1 MANDRV
7 LSSAGTTLESSA
19 VPVGTSG
26 YRKLGA
32 GPGYPVITRADAL
45 PEQPTTPS
53 EDRRQPLASFVH
65 FTDLHMIDAQSPMRF
80 EYLHDI
86 TGSAFRPQEALGTQ
100 GGVSLVERV
109 NAVGKGPH
117 TGRVF
122 DCVVTTGDSTDNH
135 EKVELDWFLALMN
148 GGPITPNTGDPARW
162 EGVQNHGSSHYWLP
176 EDPQSDRYKDA
187 GFPVMSNFFSRAME
201 THTSPGLRFPWFSV
215 FGNHDD
221 SICGTLPTDWAAFR
235 DMYTGTYKFTGFKSS
250 TANQQLENQVRSRSS
265 AHRGS
270 TPRITADKTPK
281 KEYQV
286 TADPRREPFS
296 PAEFMQAHLDSPSP
310 AGPRGNGFTAE
321 NVAGNKGYYSFEI
334 APGVVGIALDSTN
347 HAGFTEGS
355 IGHAQYVW
363 LEKTLKAGSS
373 HWYDGV
379 GARRTHRA
387 EDTFFLVF
395 SHHTPQTM
403 NNLLLDPDNPEL
415 RHAGW
420 DVENLLSRFPNV
432 LAWVN
437 GHTHTNQI
445 SLNQYRTPE
454 RSYWEINTAS
464 HVDFPQQARVIE
476 VVDNR
481 DGTLSLLTTL
491 IESAAP
497 YQGNSLATLYREY
510 SYNDLH
516 ADLESEGQDKD
527 RNAELLLL
535 HPRA

>member
-310 AGPRGNGFTAE
+310 AGRGVTDSPLRTWRETRGTTRSRSPRAWWGLRWTPPTTQGSRKAPLATRSTCGSRKRSRPVRVTGTTAW
-321 NVAGNKGYYSFEI
+321 
-334 APGVVGIALDSTN
+334 AL
-347 HAGFTEGS
+347 AERTE
-355 IGHAQYVW
+355 
-363 LEKTLKAGSS
+363 
-373 HWYDGV
+373 
-379 GARRTHRA
+379 
-387 EDTFFLVF
+387 
-395 SHHTPQTM
+395 P
-403 NNLLLDPDNPEL
+403 
-415 RHAGW
+415 
-420 DVENLLSRFPNV
+420 
-432 LAWVN
+432 
-437 GHTHTNQI
+437 
-445 SLNQYRTPE
+445 RTP
-454 RSYWEINTAS
+454 SSWS
-464 HVDFPQQARVIE
+464 
-476 VVDNR
+476 
-481 DGTLSLLTTL
+481 
-491 IESAAP
+491 SAITRHRP
-497 YQGNSLATLYREY
+497 
-510 SYNDLH
+510 
-516 ADLESEGQDKD
+516 
-527 RNAELLLL
+527 
-535 HPRA
+535 